1 MSIVE
6 ENDFGFTAVTSEE
19 LGISLKVTAP
29 AAPVVDTTSMTKI
42 ENLILDLS
50 KKIPDYSRIEQKIDK
65 ILTMELNEL
74 SAAVTEQ
81 GSNLGTVINEIQERV
96 DSEKEQQKS
105 RMKQVEDLIVPLL
118 NNLMKNPEKEYIK
131 WPNRVEKIQSQIQK
145 ILEVT
150 RAV

>member
-19 LGISLKVTAP
+19 LGISLKITAP

-50 KKIPDYSRIEQKIDK
+50 KKIPDYSRIEQKLDK
-65 ILTMELNEL
+65 IMTMELNEL

-96 DSEKEQQKS
+96 DSEKEQQKF

>member
-1 MSIVE
+1 MSIIE

-19 LGISLKVTAP
+19 LGISLKITAP

-96 DSEKEQQKS
+96 DSEKEQQKF

>member
-29 AAPVVDTTSMTKI
+29 PAPVVDTTSMTKI

>member
-19 LGISLKVTAP
+19 LGISLKITAP

-50 KKIPDYSRIEQKIDK
+50 KKIPDYSRIEQKLDK
-65 ILTMELNEL
+65 IMTMELNEL

-81 GSNLGTVINEIQERV
+81 GSNLGTIINEIQERV

>member
-19 LGISLKVTAP
+19 LGISLKITAP

-96 DSEKEQQKS
+96 DSEKEQQKF

>member
-19 LGISLKVTAP
+19 LGISLKITAP

-50 KKIPDYSRIEQKIDK
+50 KKIPDYSRIEQKLDK
-65 ILTMELNEL
+65 IMTMELNEL

-96 DSEKEQQKS
+96 DSEKEQQKA
-105 RMKQVEDLIVPLL
+105 RMKHVEDLIVPLL

>member
-19 LGISLKVTAP
+19 LGIFLKITAA

-50 KKIPDYSRIEQKIDK
+50 KKIPDYSRIEQKLDK
-65 ILTMELNEL
+65 IMTMELNEL

-81 GSNLGTVINEIQERV
+81 GSNLGTIINEIQERV
-96 DSEKEQQKS
+96 DSEKEQQKV
-105 RMKQVEDLIVPLL
+105 RMKHVEDLIVPLL

>member
-29 AAPVVDTTSMTKI
+29 PAPVVDTTSMTKI

-50 KKIPDYSRIEQKIDK
+50 KKIPDYSRIEQKLDK
-65 ILTMELNEL
+65 IMTMELNEL

-81 GSNLGTVINEIQERV
+81 GSNLGTIINEIQERV
-96 DSEKEQQKS
+96 DSEKEQQKA

>member
-1 MSIVE
+1 MSIIE

-19 LGISLKVTAP
+19 LGISLKITAP

-50 KKIPDYSRIEQKIDK
+50 KKIPDYSRIEQKLDK
-65 ILTMELNEL
+65 IMTMELTEL

-96 DSEKEQQKS
+96 DSEKEQQKV
-105 RMKQVEDLIVPLL
+105 RMKHVEDLIVPLL